1 MSNLTIARKVS
12 QETEKVSGEKILD
25 GYYLLNCAKL
35 DDPQDIC
42 SVDISNQGEFQQD
55 LITFSNRS

>member
-1 MSNLTIARKVS
+1 MNSS
-12 QETEKVSGEKILD
+12 QEAEKDLGEKILD

-42 SVDISNQGEFQQD
+42 SVDISNQG
-55 LITFSNRS
+55 LTFNIVVNVRNRSQ

>member
-1 MSNLTIARKVS
+1 ML
-12 QETEKVSGEKILD
+12 QEAEKDLGEKILD

-42 SVDISNQGEFQQD
+42 SVDISNQGK
-55 LITFSNRS
+55 IAFSRCGMQIVVIVQNRHLL